1 MKKRTGRKVITV
13 ILVVIVCMFALFP
26 FVWMISTSFKTAGEV
41 YSNYAGI
48 QRDAYNPFHN
58 I

>member
-41 YSNYAGI
+41 YSKTPSRLSLI
-48 QRDAYNPFHN
+48 H